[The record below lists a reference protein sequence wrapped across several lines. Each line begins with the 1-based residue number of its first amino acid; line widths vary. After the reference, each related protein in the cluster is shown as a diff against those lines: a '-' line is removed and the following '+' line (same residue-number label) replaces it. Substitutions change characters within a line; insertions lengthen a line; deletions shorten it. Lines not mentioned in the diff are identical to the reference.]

1 MYNLQ
6 SETGTIEST
15 LMVNNSPQTKKLG
28 IGYTI
33 LGWISFA
40 ISLLFIPILFGA
52 GAFLMGLLTFWDRN
66 QFHGAVLM
74 GFAFVGT
81 ILGSLL
87 SLMVSGTFLF

>member
-6 SETGTIEST
+6 SETGTIASN
-15 LMVNNSPQTKKLG
+15 LMVNEQPQTKKLSLAV
-28 IGYTI
+28 TF

-52 GAFLMGLLTFWDRN
+52 GAFFVGLLTFWDRS
-66 QFHGAVLM
+66 QLHGAVLM
-74 GFAFVGT
+74 GFAAVGT

-87 SLMVSGTFLF
+87 SFMVSGTFLF